1 MNKPWFNC
9 GRVTRYRKRGLK
21 APFSCVPSTD
31 HLFIMPYPDAFIA
44 SVHSRTSS
52 IPSKYY
58 EPEYVQDLKNL
69 PANTS
74 STLQQEEDYSIAIH
88 KQKGVMFDLLKQLC
102 GFKHKDGMS
111 LEPDCKTQTPVRKK
125 HKGRQYAPAP
135 QYYHYFAYT
144 AYALLNGDLSILN
157 WRPVYSSKGLHGRDV
172 IEAINKFGIY
182 GFTDSL
188 GEGKKIARLQFAAL
202 YSRIYNA
209 DPRFHT
215 IKTATPKK
223 LHVEKRKSP
232 LVYCPICTVI
242 HKAWDEDKTLY
253 YPDDPEYSQLFSQLH
268 RQIENNKV
276 DKGAVEE
283 QDKYVGKGDLLNVL
297 DVLGDG

>member
-1 MNKPWFNC
+1 
-9 GRVTRYRKRGLK
+9 
-21 APFSCVPSTD
+21 
-31 HLFIMPYPDAFIA
+31 MPYPDAFIT
-44 SVHSRTSS
+44 SVRSTTDSM
-52 IPSKYY
+52 PSKYY
-58 EPEYVQDLKNL
+58 EPDYVQDIKNL
-69 PANTS
+69 PTNTRS
-74 STLQQEEDYSIAIH
+74 ILEKEEDFSIAIH

-102 GFKHKDGMS
+102 GFKHKDVMS
-111 LEPDCKTQTPVRKK
+111 VEQDLKTQTSVVKK
-125 HKGRQYAPAP
+125 HIGRQYAPAP

-144 AYALLNGDLSILN
+144 AYALLNGDLNTLN
-157 WRPVYSSKGLHGRDV
+157 WRPVYSHKGLHGRDV

-182 GFTDSL
+182 GFTDNL

-209 DPRFHT
+209 DPRFHA
-215 IKTATPKK
+215 IKTATPKT

-232 LVYCPICTVI
+232 LIYCSICTAI
-242 HKAWDEDKTLY
+242 HKAWDEDKIVY

-276 DKGAVEE
+276 DKEVVEE
-283 QDKYVGKGDLLNVL
+283 QDRYMEKGNLLNAL